1 MAKFKFYSSSFLQ
14 STINHPGASLITN
27 TRIFCFIQ
35 TLNSFLFSYLPKFI
49 AKHTLYIVCV
59 FVKGSRLVKKCS
71 TIFSSI
77 NMAKYKFSAPL
88 ILQNMAK
95 YKFSASLI
103 LRNMAKYK
111 FSASLI
117 LGNMAKYKF
126 SASLILGNMAKYKF
140 SASLIL
146 GNMAKYKFSASLILQ
161 NAIEYTDNSG
171 IRVLRQIKSK

>member
-126 SASLILGNMAKYKF
+126 SASLIL
-140 SASLIL
+140 
-146 GNMAKYKFSASLILQ
+146 Q